1 MYKINKNEVEKISSC
16 PACFNKKIIKISEVF
31 YKNNFPFFST
41 SYCDKC
47 TLIFRSKRPN
57 EKWFL
62 KKWNLRHNL
71 QRSKSINFLNSKIEV
86 DRRKRYELIL
96 DGIIQKKQKILD
108 IGCGPGTGLKK
119 YTSNNIVHG
128 IEPDI
133 TRAKIAKKNNIKV
146 FNCSLKKFYKKQ
158 ENRYDII
165 IFFHTLEHMFNPRET
180 IKMIKNLLNKNG
192 KLIIEVPN
200 FLDWVGSWHDSLYL
214 AHTQN
219 FNLFSLNHIMTKID
233 FYPTEVFYT
242 KYKGKE
248 KNICAIYKK
257 DNSKKDTV
265 KLFFKNLK
273 RTLTYEKVKKIYNP
287 ENKKIME
294 ININKINDLSLT
306 YKPTKK
312 VHQNILDNILERK
325 IVFNKIIKKYE
336 VHGKDLKLSKKLKIK
351 KTNNY
356 EKILDKE
363 CYKINRFLKKLD
375 NE

>member
-133 TRAKIAKKNNIKV
+133 TRAKIAKKK
-146 FNCSLKKFYKKQ
+146 
-158 ENRYDII
+158 
-165 IFFHTLEHMFNPRET
+165 
-180 IKMIKNLLNKNG
+180 
-192 KLIIEVPN
+192 
-200 FLDWVGSWHDSLYL
+200 
-214 AHTQN
+214 
-219 FNLFSLNHIMTKID
+219 
-233 FYPTEVFYT
+233 
-242 KYKGKE
+242 
-248 KNICAIYKK
+248 
-257 DNSKKDTV
+257 
-265 KLFFKNLK
+265 
-273 RTLTYEKVKKIYNP
+273 
-287 ENKKIME
+287 
-294 ININKINDLSLT
+294 
-306 YKPTKK
+306 
-312 VHQNILDNILERK
+312 
-325 IVFNKIIKKYE
+325 
-336 VHGKDLKLSKKLKIK
+336 
-351 KTNNY
+351 
-356 EKILDKE
+356 
-363 CYKINRFLKKLD
+363 
-375 NE
+375 